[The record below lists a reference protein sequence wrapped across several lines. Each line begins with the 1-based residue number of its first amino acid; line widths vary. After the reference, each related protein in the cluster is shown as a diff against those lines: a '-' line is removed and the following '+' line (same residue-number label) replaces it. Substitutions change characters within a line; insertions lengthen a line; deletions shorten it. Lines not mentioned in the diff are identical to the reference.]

1 MEVAARANGPD
12 HLPVMARDN
21 PLIQRLGRRLAC
33 HQALHD
39 PRREPRNGLR
49 WLIELRRWQARRL
62 ETSFAH
68 FLNDPKRRAA
78 ALFFLT
84 DVYGEQDFSRRDANV
99 AKVMPMMQRV
109 LPAAVLGTVADGIE
123 LGALTQA
130 LDLRMAETLHRLAPG
145 RKKLDADLYAKAYRE
160 VGHARLR
167 EHQIDLIANVGVGLA
182 RAVRMPGVITLLK
195 LSRGPARATG
205 LGELQGFLE
214 RGFAAFSALGDGK
227 GFVRDI
233 EQSERAIS
241 RRIFAG
247 HPRPFDES

>member
-1 MEVAARANGPD
+1 MP
-12 HLPVMARDN
+12 RDN

-49 WLIELRRWQARRL
+49 WLVELRRWQARRL
-62 ETSFAH
+62 ETSFVH
-68 FLNDPKRRAA
+68 FLNDPKRRGA

-99 AKVMPMMQRV
+99 ARVMPMMQRV

-130 LDLRMAETLHRLAPG
+130 LDLRMAQRLHRLAPG
-145 RKKLDADLYAKAYRE
+145 RRKLDAGLYAKVYRE

-167 EHQIDLIANVGVGLA
+167 KHQIDLIARVGIGLA
-182 RAVRMPGVITLLK
+182 KAVRMPGVVTLLR

-205 LGELQGFLE
+205 LGDLQGFLE
-214 RGFAAFSALGDGK
+214 RGFAAFSALGDGQA
-227 GFVRDI
+227 FVRDI
-233 EQSERAIS
+233 EESEREIS
-241 RRIFAG
+241 RRLFAG
-247 HPRPFDES
+247 HPQPFD